1 MVFLITSD
9 LKMKLSGIFPRYETY
24 KKEWGRLWNAEPV
37 LARQRLN
44 GRRGGF
50 YRSVLNKPSKIP

>member
-24 KKEWGRLWNAEPV
+24 KKASGRLWNAEPV

-44 GRRGGF
+44 GRRG
-50 YRSVLNKPSKIP
+50 KIRRGIK

>member
-24 KKEWGRLWNAEPV
+24 KKASRGDYEM
-37 LARQRLN
+37 LN
-44 GRRGGF
+44 RF
-50 YRSVLNKPSKIP
+50 